1 MAFYRQKL
9 LIFAALSLVYAAD
22 YLSAHFQR
30 YIHDQMLNGRST
42 FTEESLDR
50 FLLNM
55 DRLEIIQSEIFG
67 INHINRKPLSDG
79 TEFEDD
85 TSVIEQRPELLP
97 YLFEGDIV
105 LTEEQME
112 TIVTQKPLSDGTEF
126 EADTS
131 VIEQRP
137 ELLPYLFEGDIVLTE
152 EQMETIVT
160 QQLYELRHDR
170 DEESRKRKKRTMV
183 SDFSYKWQT
192 FPISYALN
200 VLSGVDTMAV
210 RAGIKHW
217 EENTCITFEEKKK
230 ISGSAPMIEFI
241 KGNGCYSNIGRYPF
255 GTQQVSIGLGCTSVG
270 TVAHEIGHAL
280 GFFHE
285 QSRYDR
291 DEYVRVLV
299 ENIEVGYANQFS
311 KHTSRIV
318 TTHGVAYDL
327 GSVMHYDQKAFS
339 AYHRNT
345 IETIDPNFQNTI
357 GQRVR
362 LSFSDIKKVNYE
374 YCNETCK
381 EQLPCRHG
389 GYTDPKN
396 CSRCRCTEGLGS
408 TLCDQPFR
416 TTTKCGLLEHNAT
429 SGFQMLSQNGRG
441 QCNFLITAPLGR
453 EISIEFDEFVFRY
466 QSPCSSSYVEVRYGS
481 DLSTTGARFCV
492 KKPVRLLS
500 KANYVLILYHGSSQ
514 SYFTV
519 HYRYARDIP
528 NEMTVITPT
537 TNATVL
543 STVIT
548 IAKTSAIRTLPTT
561 EATIEAATS
570 TAISKTVSMN
580 PTTIAITA
588 ATITTSSIVISATES
603 SARAQTSRGSNT
615 STLADTTIPAVISGF
630 FKEVQMEAFGVNGMS
645 VQLNVMDVAFSRHID
660 MDSEIKRCVHG
671 APDGAYEAAEPTSQ
685 ANSDANGQLDDE
697 QLPFSDESFQ
707 RFTENMEKLDI
718 IQSEIFGIKR
728 PSVKQMIIPGN
739 FTTQYASRPEELPYL
754 FQGDM
759 ILTDQQ
765 MAAVIE
771 YAQEQ
776 LEELQRKSEDS
787 MIPKQRT
794 MTADLSLRWQKFPI
808 PFILQSGGKS

>member
-9 LIFAALSLVYAAD
+9 LIFAALSLVYA
-22 YLSAHFQR
+22 R

-112 TIVTQKPLSDGTEF
+112 TVVTGAKE
-126 EADTS
+126 
-131 VIEQRP
+131 
-137 ELLPYLFEGDIVLTE
+137 
-152 EQMETIVT
+152 
-160 QQLYELRHDR
+160 QLYELRHDR
-170 DEESRKRKKRTMV
+170 DEDSRKRKKRTML

-615 STLADTTIPAVISGF
+615 R
-630 FKEVQMEAFGVNGMS
+630 FGTQPN
-645 VQLNVMDVAFSRHID
+645 R
-660 MDSEIKRCVHG
+660 R
-671 APDGAYEAAEPTSQ
+671 
-685 ANSDANGQLDDE
+685 
-697 QLPFSDESFQ
+697 PFTQSIHDRFQ
-707 RFTENMEKLDI
+707 
-718 IQSEIFGIKR
+718 
-728 PSVKQMIIPGN
+728 
-739 FTTQYASRPEELPYL
+739 
-754 FQGDM
+754 
-759 ILTDQQ
+759 
-765 MAAVIE
+765 
-771 YAQEQ
+771 
-776 LEELQRKSEDS
+776 
-787 MIPKQRT
+787 
-794 MTADLSLRWQKFPI
+794 
-808 PFILQSGGKS
+808 

>member
-9 LIFAALSLVYAAD
+9 LIFAALSLVYA
-22 YLSAHFQR
+22 R

-112 TIVTQKPLSDGTEF
+112 T
-126 EADTS
+126 
-131 VIEQRP
+131 
-137 ELLPYLFEGDIVLTE
+137 
-152 EQMETIVT
+152 
-160 QQLYELRHDR
+160 QLYELRHDR
-170 DEESRKRKKRTMV
+170 DEDSRKRKKRTML

-374 YCNETCK
+374 YCN
-381 EQLPCRHG
+381 
-389 GYTDPKN
+389 
-396 CSRCRCTEGLGS
+396 
-408 TLCDQPFR
+408 
-416 TTTKCGLLEHNAT
+416 
-429 SGFQMLSQNGRG
+429 
-441 QCNFLITAPLGR
+441 
-453 EISIEFDEFVFRY
+453 
-466 QSPCSSSYVEVRYGS
+466 
-481 DLSTTGARFCV
+481 
-492 KKPVRLLS
+492 
-500 KANYVLILYHGSSQ
+500 
-514 SYFTV
+514 
-519 HYRYARDIP
+519 ARDIP

-615 STLADTTIPAVISGF
+615 
-630 FKEVQMEAFGVNGMS
+630 
-645 VQLNVMDVAFSRHID
+645 
-660 MDSEIKRCVHG
+660 
-671 APDGAYEAAEPTSQ
+671 
-685 ANSDANGQLDDE
+685 
-697 QLPFSDESFQ
+697 
-707 RFTENMEKLDI
+707 
-718 IQSEIFGIKR
+718 
-728 PSVKQMIIPGN
+728 
-739 FTTQYASRPEELPYL
+739 
-754 FQGDM
+754 
-759 ILTDQQ
+759 
-765 MAAVIE
+765 
-771 YAQEQ
+771 
-776 LEELQRKSEDS
+776 
-787 MIPKQRT
+787 
-794 MTADLSLRWQKFPI
+794 
-808 PFILQSGGKS
+808 